1 MLLIDYIQ
9 NLFMA
14 LAALYGALMFGGGGL
29 ITLFFQDK
37 FLKKD
42 YSLEPKVS
50 VLLSAYNEGQAIY
63 ETIKSLSEADYPHDK
78 LEIIVFDDC
87 SKDDTFR
94 WIEKAAADFPSVIAR
109 KNETNAGKTANQI
122 QAAKMSKGEILLGVD
137 SDCIFNKDAIRE
149 LVVCFTNPKI
159 AAVGGRVG
167 IKNIE
172 DSYLTKMQNIHYY
185 LNFLSFKQFENIFG
199 AIQCLSGPLVA
210 IRKDKY
216 FEILPEIESRHFLG
230 QNIKFG
236 EDRAITQFLLRKGYH
251 TKLNVNSVCWT
262 ECPKDIQSYLKQ
274 QLRWKKSSLG
284 LFLDL
289 LLNSFTTL
297 KNHSLICCIFGL
309 TPIFLL
315 LFSLVGIFQLCF
327 THNFIQKISMGVFIT
342 ICIYFIR
349 YAFYNLLTK
358 NFLKADSIKESK
370 SLFLTSI
377 FSTFWF
383 ALNNL
388 ILTTL
393 AIGTLDDTGWGT
405 RQINEPNKNKIE
417 DKI

>member
-1 MLLIDYIQ
+1 MLLTDGIQ
-9 NLFMA
+9 NFFIA
-14 LAALYGALMFGGGGL
+14 FAALYAAIMFGGGGL

-42 YSLEPKVS
+42 YSFEPQVS

-63 ETIKSLSEADYPHDK
+63 QTIQSLSEVDYPKDK

-87 SKDDTFR
+87 SKDDTFY
-94 WIEKAAADFPSVIAR
+94 WIEKAALDFPNVVAH

-122 QAAKMSKGEILLGVD
+122 KAAKMSKGEILLGVD
-137 SDCIFNKDAIRE
+137 SDCIFNKDAVRE
-149 LVVCFTNPKI
+149 LVVCFTHEKI

-210 IRKDKY
+210 IKKDKY
-216 FEILPEIESRHFLG
+216 FEILPEIENRHFLG
-230 QNIKFG
+230 QSVKFG
-236 EDRAITQFLLRKGYH
+236 EDRAITQFLLRKGYQ

-274 QLRWKKSSLG
+274 QLRWKKSSLS

-297 KNHSLICCIFGL
+297 KNHSFICCVLGL

-315 LFSLVGIFQLCF
+315 LFSLVGIFKLFLTQD
-327 THNFIQKISMGVFIT
+327 FIQKMSMAVFIT

-358 NFLKADSIKESK
+358 NFLKSDAIKESK

-388 ILTTL
+388 VLTTL
-393 AIGTLDDTGWGT
+393 AVGTLDDTGWGT
-405 RQINEPNKNKIE
+405 RQISQPSKK